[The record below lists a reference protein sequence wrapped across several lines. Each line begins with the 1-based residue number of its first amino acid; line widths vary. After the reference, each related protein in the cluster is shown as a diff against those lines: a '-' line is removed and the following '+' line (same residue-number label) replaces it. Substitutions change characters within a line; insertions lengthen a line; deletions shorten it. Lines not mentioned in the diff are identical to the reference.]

1 MEGEDM
7 TQPSEPQGEGNAAQ
21 IAYWNDKAA
30 LNWLTMQTRIDA
42 AFAPL
47 TARALDAAAPR
58 AGERVIDIGCGCGA
72 TTLELAG
79 RVGPT
84 GAVCGFDVSAPMAAR
99 ARERIA
105 EAGLVQAR
113 VEIAD
118 AAVHPFT
125 PDHADLLFSRFGVMF
140 FVDPVAA
147 FANLRRAMRPG
158 GRMLCAAWRP
168 LEENPWFVVPFEA
181 VRSLLPPMPP
191 PEPDVPGPYAFGNP
205 ERVRAIMTAAGWR
218 DVTLTRQEIA
228 IRLAPPGQIAEAT
241 EFVMRLGAL
250 ARALADAED
259 ALRARVAE
267 ALAEVLAG
275 HDSAEGIHLTGSIW
289 LIAGVK

>member
-1 MEGEDM
+1 MS
-7 TQPSEPQGEGNAAQ
+7 QQNAPQGEGNAAQ

-30 LNWLTMQTRIDA
+30 LNWLTLQTRIDA

-47 TARALDAAAPR
+47 TARALDAAAVG

-72 TTLELAG
+72 TTLELAR
-79 RVGPT
+79 RVGPA
-84 GAVCGFDVSAPMAAR
+84 GEVRGFDVSAPMAAR

-105 EAGLVQAR
+105 EAGLAQAQ

-118 AAVHPFT
+118 AAVHPFV

-168 LEENPWFVVPFEA
+168 LVENPWFVLPLEA
-181 VRSLLPPMPP
+181 ARSLLPPMAP
-191 PEPDVPGPYAFGNP
+191 PEPDAPGPYAFGNP
-205 ERVRAIMTAAGWR
+205 ERVHAIMAAAGWR
-218 DVTLTRQEIA
+218 EVTLTRQDIA
-228 IRLAPPGQIAEAT
+228 IRLAPPGQLAEAT

-250 ARALADAED
+250 ARALVDVEAAVQ
-259 ALRARVAE
+259 ARVAK
-267 ALAEVLAG
+267 AVAEVLAS
-275 HDSAEGIHLTGSIW
+275 HDGTEGIHLTGSIW
-289 LIAGVK
+289 LIGAVK